1 MSKKVSNSQKE
12 YQTHEKPKRPNWG
25 AKRGP
30 FCISQHLL
38 LQNIQKS
45 EGGPFGEKFRKKNL
59 SAEKKLKGGTVSPG
73 IVCYAEKEEKPFWFS
88 SLCQMMQFGAMNFL
102 RTVKNYFDQ
111 FVWIE
116 KVTIVVAFHFM
127 KRRLKPST
135 KKRVMSTGSF
145 YA

>member
-45 EGGPFGEKFRKKNL
+45 EGGPFGEKFRKKISVPKKTERGDSL
-59 SAEKKLKGGTVSPG
+59 SRYCMLRGKRGKTFLV
-73 IVCYAEKEEKPFWFS
+73 
-88 SLCQMMQFGAMNFL
+88 QFAMPNDAIWGHEF
-102 RTVKNYFDQ
+102 
-111 FVWIE
+111 
-116 KVTIVVAFHFM
+116 
-127 KRRLKPST
+127 P
-135 KKRVMSTGSF
+135 
-145 YA
+145 